1 MITTDKKCALL
12 ERLLISKTSITLK
25 ILLEDDDSKYNER
38 WWFENNILLA
48 KIYTIFT
55 EKLGNKFLGRKT
67 YFLIFLAKCKYLE
80 MKNLYK
86 DVFLSK

>member
-55 EKLGNKFLGRKT
+55 EKLVN
-67 YFLIFLAKCKYLE
+67 
-80 MKNLYK
+80 
-86 DVFLSK
+86 